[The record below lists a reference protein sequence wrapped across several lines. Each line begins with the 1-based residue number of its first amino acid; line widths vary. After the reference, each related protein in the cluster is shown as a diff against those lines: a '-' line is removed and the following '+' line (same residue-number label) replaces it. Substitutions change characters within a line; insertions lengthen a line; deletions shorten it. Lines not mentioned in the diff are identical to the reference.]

1 MKRQYLEVHL
11 SLREER
17 SLKSN
22 SQQILDCEGKEIT
35 SSVNT
40 DGQTEIKA
48 AATARLNM
56 FEPPQLRI

>member
-11 SLREER
+11 SLGEER

-22 SQQILDCEGKEIT
+22 SQQILDSERKEIT
-35 SSVNT
+35 SSFNT

-56 FEPPQLRI
+56 FEPPQ